1 MIRTDSIKRALI
13 RFLPLTPGIF
23 LAVLIPRYWV
33 NLPQYD
39 EWDSVT
45 FFEHLSHGTLTA
57 GLLFKQANEYRQFF
71 PNVIVVALGWVTHW
85 DVRYDMVVIFIAAC
99 LIAMNIRRLAA
110 GTIEA
115 DPIKFSIVVLF
126 GNLIIFSPTQYENWL
141 QAQQLVYYLPI
152 LCVTAGI
159 LIARSQLATFTKFII
174 CGALSTISMFS
185 SANGVV
191 CWVTVLP
198 VLLCFE
204 WPRNAHLVRWLT
216 GGWLAALAL
225 NLALYLYHYQKPW
238 WSPSPLSGFYHP
250 VQAAIYFLGFVG
262 APFGLER
269 ARLSII
275 AGTILFASFVCVWIY
290 FLRHRSDRALKARA
304 IGWLMI
310 GSYSV
315 LTAAMTTI
323 GRVGMGAGQSQSPR
337 YIGFSAYLVVSLIFL
352 VNIIAGDMSQRRGHT
367 SPRKF
372 HRLNW
377 AVVIVLVLY
386 QPFMLSLSFRKMEMW
401 QTRLQQAKASIL
413 LINVL
418 QDTLL
423 TKILYPNL
431 PYLAEKSNALD
442 SLGFLRPSLIRT
454 NHLKEFSINDFDPKS
469 CGSLGSGGLA
479 GNQYTALGWAT
490 LPGEHRMPDAIILA
504 YDTGDGDEI
513 AFALTHPARIAG
525 AGNSEIGSWQLRFS
539 SEQLPRA
546 PVTITAWAFS
556 ADTGKA
562 RRMNGALKMITGE
575 QNLVTDP
582 Q

>member
-352 VNIIAGDMSQRRGHT
+352 VNIIAGDMSQRRGHK

-377 AVVIVLVLY
+377 AVVIVFVLY

-413 LINVL
+413 L
-418 QDTLL
+418 T
-423 TKILYPNL
+423 
-431 PYLAEKSNALD
+431 
-442 SLGFLRPSLIRT
+442 
-454 NHLKEFSINDFDPKS
+454 
-469 CGSLGSGGLA
+469 C
-479 GNQYTALGWAT
+479 
-490 LPGEHRMPDAIILA
+490 
-504 YDTGDGDEI
+504 
-513 AFALTHPARIAG
+513 
-525 AGNSEIGSWQLRFS
+525 
-539 SEQLPRA
+539 
-546 PVTITAWAFS
+546 
-556 ADTGKA
+556 
-562 RRMNGALKMITGE
+562 
-575 QNLVTDP
+575 
-582 Q
+582 